1 MAAPGTLIPA
11 DLPSLKGT
19 TNYNYNPIL
28 TTAATDN
35 PSEELFRPHPSNQ
48 FSEEI
53 LIVNQLPATP
63 PHIFSTA
70 TLTAG
75 TSTSG
80 AIPLD
85 HHHNLNQ
92 LPIIGSSSSEPFN
105 ETVKPL
111 DDMQEIDDTRKLFA
125 DLNPF
130 GKVVALDSRIN
141 TGGFQ
146 RRREN
151 VSPGPSRPQ
160 QPLVMKNWS
169 AYNEEPFQRR
179 NKNVNDNSA
188 SSSSQRPPLMG
199 KSPYINTKDPYGNN
213 SDNSFLGNKVEMQV
227 SSVQQPAVL
236 KGHLENVNGMHTM
249 KKNPNDRLMGDVMG
263 KKTVESAVSLS
274 QSRQSR
280 LDPMLDDVSE
290 CEILWEDLVIGERIG
305 LGTLL
310 HFCFFG
316 SVLLFKF
323 QLAYCLT
330 GQIGFY
336 SMWQNSF

>member
-19 TNYNYNPIL
+19 TSNSNYNPRV
-28 TTAATDN
+28 TTAAMDN
-35 PSEELFRPHPSNQ
+35 PSEEFFRPHPSNQ
-48 FSEEI
+48 FSEEL
-53 LIVNQLPATP
+53 LIANQPSATP
-63 PHIFSTA
+63 PQIFSTA
-70 TLTAG
+70 ALTA
-75 TSTSG
+75 STSCTG

-85 HHHNLNQ
+85 HHQNLNR

-111 DDMQEIDDTRKLFA
+111 DDTQEIDDTRNLFA

-130 GKVVALDSRIN
+130 GKVAALDSRLN

-151 VSPGPSRPQ
+151 ISPGPSRPQ

-199 KSPYINTKDPYGNN
+199 KSPYINTKDRYGNN
-213 SDNSFLGNKVEMQV
+213 SDNSFLGNNVEMQV
-227 SSVQQPAVL
+227 SSVQQLPVL
-236 KGHLENVNGMHTM
+236 KGHLENVNGVHAM
-249 KKNPNDRLMGDVMG
+249 KKNPSDKLMEDVMG

-310 HFCFFG
+310 LFWLS
-316 SVLLFKF
+316 SVSISMW
-323 QLAYCLT
+323 LT

-336 SMWQNSF
+336 PPLHIC